1 MDKLFFQAK
10 LRLSSSAL
18 DMEQVSE
25 RLDFGVLDVANKGF
39 TLKVLFVENSSTFQL
54 HFQV

>member
-1 MDKLFFQAK
+1 